1 MVACSWR
8 EYPTPGFSGNCTGPS
23 TPYAPTCPCP
33 GIMRPD
39 GAPPCRR
46 PPSPANARSK
56 ARVGNWTVL
65 NIVGDQDRIVAA
77 LSHFGP
83 FAIGVNATCL
93 ETYAGGIIDDCAA
106 TGGVDHAVLLVGAGE
121 TSDGKKYWIVK
132 NSCEPAARC
141 SLTQLCLFAHSV
153 MCGCQ

>member
-39 GAPPCRR
+39 GAPPCLR

-141 SLTQLCLFAHSV
+141 SLTQLCSLAHAV
-153 MCGCQ
+153 LCGCQ